1 MQVSLAVHVRV
12 DLSENTFFMCIS
24 VAGQITL
31 IFTSGLSSDDASHP
45 KSHVYYITSR
55 VIITT
60 MFAGRGNIRHTI
72 SFVSICLTFSTKS
85 SEKDGNAVF
94 SIRTMASVVDDEVR
108 DSGYFPN
115 RVTLREIGSNNMSN
129 SYAKQNKIQ
138 HDGAPSLRTRSSWNL
153 DRSKLMLLQLYHVER
168 R

>member
-1 MQVSLAVHVRV
+1 MSLAAHVKV
-12 DLSENTFFMCIS
+12 DFSDNTFFMCIS

-55 VIITT
+55 VIVTT
-60 MFAGRGNIRHTI
+60 MFTRKRKCTHTI

-85 SEKDGNAVF
+85 SEKDGNEVF

-108 DSGYFPN
+108 DSGYFPK

-129 SYAKQNKIQ
+129 SYAKQNNNQ
-138 HDGAPSLRTRSSWNL
+138 HNGVPSLRTRSS
-153 DRSKLMLLQLYHVER
+153 
-168 R
+168 